1 MQTIGCHEQL
11 QIQYIQ
17 SFFVT
22 HPQPFPTGLELSK
35 SFFLAV
41 FPFLPLPSEP
51 SQPQFKRLTA
61 AIVCFDSWA
70 CNTLRHHFGS
80 LAILH
85 KCNPLS
91 FFLMWKRKFRNI
103 LKDGKKKRR
112 KYMVNMVGVILTHCH
127 PPLVLLEIFII
138 YKHLG
143 KWACVIILP
152 MIYCKLFIFIIICPR
167 KQ

>member
-91 FFLMWKRKFRNI
+91 FFNVETQIPKYTQRWQT
-103 LKDGKKKRR
+103 KKK
-112 KYMVNMVGVILTHCH
+112 KIHGEYGGCNIDALPSSSG
-127 PPLVLLEIFII
+127 FIGNI
-138 YKHLG
+138 HYL
-143 KWACVIILP
+143 
-152 MIYCKLFIFIIICPR
+152 
-167 KQ
+167 